1 MKQNDALKKLIYRAR
16 YRSSREADLIFK
28 AFLEQTV
35 EFLTDAEQ
43 EIFSALMQK
52 DDLTLFKWIDGS
64 LECEESK
71 YHEML
76 EKINIFMKNMK
87 NSNVSK

>member
-43 EIFSALMQK
+43 EIFSVLMQK

-71 YHEML
+71 YHPML